1 MVAVVAA
8 ADTLHRRREI
18 AAVVA
23 AAATERESTLAVQ
36 ARKGTTEVQALG
48 GMVAAVAEPVQ
59 RGRTRYLEYE
69 VEMAGPVKQVPSVV
83 RSSPTLAAVV
93 RLDGTAMEAGATAA
107 ETVHSPLEVPARTA
121 LEVAAAVEITAARA
135 ALVS

>member
-48 GMVAAVAEPVQ
+48 GMVVAVAEPVQ

-83 RSSPTLAAVV
+83 
-93 RLDGTAMEAGATAA
+93 
-107 ETVHSPLEVPARTA
+107 
-121 LEVAAAVEITAARA
+121 
-135 ALVS
+135 

>member
-8 ADTLHRRREI
+8 ADTIHRRREV

-48 GMVAAVAEPVQ
+48 GMEAAAAEPVQ
-59 RGRTRYLEYE
+59 RGRTRLGE
-69 VEMAGPVKQVPSVV
+69 VGMAGPVKQVPSVV